1 MSNWK
6 EYKFSDF
13 VSINPTVKLKKGEL
27 YSFVQM
33 KDLNDGQKFCEPA
46 IERELSGGSRFQ
58 NGDTLFARITPCLEN
73 GKICQVR
80 NLKNDVGFGSTEF
93 YVFRGKEGISDSE
106 FVFYLSRWDEV
117 RDFAEMN
124 FDGTSGRQRVPKETF
139 GNLYIKMPLL
149 NEQKEIASILS
160 SLDSKI
166 DLLQR
171 NSNSLEELAQTIF
184 RQWFIEEKKFSKIE
198 LNVLANHFKKSVNPQ
213 YFPTKIFNH
222 YSIPAFD
229 NGQRQDIV
237 LGKNI
242 KSNKYLVKSNT
253 ILVSKLNPQFPRIW
267 LIQDEP
273 QEDNSSISS
282 TEFQVVEPKDTKYLG
297 YIYCFLKSKQ
307 IIGELSQATGGT
319 SGSHQRID
327 PKDIFKL
334 LIPDIDKSS
343 LEKFNEITNPIWDK
357 INNNKKEINSLR
369 KFRESYLPKLMSGEI
384 RVKM

>member
-13 VSINPTVKLKKGEL
+13 VSINPPVKLKKGEL
-27 YSFVQM
+27 YSFVEM
-33 KDLNDGQKFCEPA
+33 KDLNDGQKFCEPSV
-46 IERELSGGSRFQ
+46 ERELSGGSRFE

-80 NLKNDVGFGSTEF
+80 SLKNNIGFGSTEF
-93 YVFRGKEGISDSE
+93 YVFRGKEGISNSE
-106 FVFYLSRWDEV
+106 FVFYLSRWEEV
-117 RDFAEMN
+117 RNFAEMN

-139 GNLYIKMPLL
+139 GNLYLKMPLID
-149 NEQKEIASILS
+149 EQKGIASILS
-160 SLDSKI
+160 SLDAKI

-184 RQWFIEEKKFSKIE
+184 RQWVIEEKKYSKLE
-198 LNVLANHFKKSVNPQ
+198 LSVFANHLKKSVNPQ
-213 YFPTKIFNH
+213 NFLTKIFNH

-237 LGKNI
+237 LGKDI

-273 QEDNSSISS
+273 QGDNSICS
-282 TEFQVVEPKDTKYLG
+282 TEFQVIEPKDNKYLG

-334 LIPDIDKSS
+334 LIPDVDISS
-343 LEKFNEITNPIWDK
+343 LKKFNEITNPFWNK
-357 INNNKKEINSLR
+357 INNNKREINSLR
-369 KFRESYLPKLMSGEI
+369 KLRENYLPKLMSGEI
-384 RVKM
+384 KVKM